1 MLAAVL
7 IFLAVFTV
15 LALVGCRAVFDYI
28 DTLTPVDYDA
38 ATFSKATVE
47 RDANIRMGE
56 NTDNL
61 RILQI
66 SDTHFCCSLFTI
78 GRDLAAARAIV
89 ALVLA
94 NQPDLVV
101 LTGDIS
107 YPVYVT
113 GSINNRLT
121 TEAVALIFDK
131 LQLPYAVV
139 FGNHDAEPIALWNKD
154 KQMAYYETQRYF
166 LGSAGPKTIDGVGNY
181 AVDVLNADGTSN
193 TTLYMLD
200 SGSRGKGDRY
210 DYIHDNQV
218 EWYRG
223 KIKQSQAPQS
233 LMFVHIPLYEYFVAH
248 ELMEMD
254 DGAIEYIRGVKEESI
269 SSEKLGRG
277 KMFDAIVDGGSTK
290 AVFCGHDH
298 VNNFA
303 LRYKGVVLAY
313 GMSIDYVA
321 YPFIAR
327 KTAQRGG
334 QLIEVNEDGT
344 VQMALCRE
352 DDGFVA
358 GEWAVID

>member
-7 IFLAVFTV
+7 IYLALFTV
-15 LALVGCRAVFDYI
+15 LAVVGSRAVFDYI
-28 DTLTPVDYDA
+28 NTLTPVEFDV
-38 ATFSKATVE
+38 ATFSKATDNV
-47 RDANIRMGE
+47 DAYIRMRE
-56 NTDNL
+56 STDNV

-66 SDTHFCCSLFTI
+66 SDTHFCCSLFTV
-78 GRDLAAARAIV
+78 DKDEAAARAIV
-89 ALVLA
+89 ALVTA

-107 YPVYVT
+107 YPVYYT

-181 AVDVLNADGTSN
+181 AVDVLNSDGTPN

-233 LMFVHIPLYEYFVAH
+233 LMFVHIPLYEYRVAY
-248 ELMEMD
+248 EMYD
-254 DGAIEYIRGVKEESI
+254 THQGGVTFYRGEKNETI
-269 SSEKLGRG
+269 SSETKGRG
-277 KMFDAIVDGGSTK
+277 EMFYAIMVSGSTK

-303 LRYKGVVLAY
+303 IRYKEVMLAY

-321 YPFIAR
+321 YPFIAQQ
-327 KTAQRGG
+327 TAQRGG
-334 QLIEVNEDGT
+334 QLIEVNEGGT
-344 VQMALCRE
+344 VRIALCRE
-352 DDGFVA
+352 DDGWQA
-358 GEWAVID
+358 GEFSRV